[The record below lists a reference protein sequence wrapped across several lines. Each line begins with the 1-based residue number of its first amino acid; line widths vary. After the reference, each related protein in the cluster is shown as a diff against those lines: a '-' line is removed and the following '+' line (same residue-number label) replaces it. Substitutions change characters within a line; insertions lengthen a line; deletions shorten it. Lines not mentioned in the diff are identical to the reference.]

1 MSDAMKGSRAPV
13 PAGHPWYKCALPH
26 ATFCVADVH
35 FYNIYRRNNGYRNK
49 KSWEKLRNILEKLGT
64 AWQSEIFLSI
74 GVVLLAQRHKCRRR
88 QSDDETSAYKQI
100 SIPVCIS
107 QSASV
112 IMLQRSNVIT
122 LQRSDI
128 IMFQCPNV
136 TTLWCANITTSWRY
150 NIPTLQRANISTLQ
164 QPVMTVD
171 QCR

>member
-13 PAGHPWYKCALPH
+13 LAGHPWYKCALLP
-26 ATFCVADVH
+26 ATFCVTYVH

-49 KSWEKLRNILEKLGT
+49 KVGKSWEKLRNILEKLGT

-88 QSDDETSAYKQI
+88 QSDDETSAYRQI

-112 IMLQRSNVIT
+112 IMLQHSNVT
-122 LQRSDI
+122 
-128 IMFQCPNV
+128 MFQHHNV
-136 TTLWCANITTSWRY
+136 PTFQRCNIRLW
-150 NIPTLQRANISTLQ
+150 LSTN
-164 QPVMTVD
+164 VD
-171 QCR
+171 RHK

>member
-74 GVVLLAQRHKCRRR
+74 EVVLLAQRHKCRRR
-88 QSDDETSAYKQI
+88 ESDDETSAYRQI
-100 SIPVCIS
+100 SIPVCMS
-107 QSASV
+107 QSANV
-112 IMLQRSNVIT
+112 IALQHRNVIT
-122 LQRSDI
+122 
-128 IMFQCPNV
+128 FQCYNVQTFQRPNV
-136 TTLWCANITTSWRY
+136 PTLWRY
-150 NIPTLQRANISTLQ
+150 NISTLQ